1 MMDVKFL
8 AKNKEV
14 RKELIMP
21 TVSEVMT
28 TTTTLMTTMTTMV
41 VVMVVVVV
49 VVVVMMMMMMM
60 MMMYEQ
66 TKFSHGGLRGGSRK
80 GTDRGER

>member
-8 AKNKEV
+8 AKNKV

-21 TVSEVMT
+21 TVSQVT
-28 TTTTLMTTMTTMV
+28 TTTTS
-41 VVMVVVVV
+41 
-49 VVVVMMMMMMM
+49 

-66 TKFSHGGLRGGSRK
+66 TKFSHGRLRGGSRK

>member
-8 AKNKEV
+8 AKNKV

-21 TVSEVMT
+21 TVSQV
-28 TTTTLMTTMTTMV
+28 TTMTTT
-41 VVMVVVVV
+41 
-49 VVVVMMMMMMM
+49 
-60 MMMYEQ
+60 MMMYEL